1 MRVVSPLWWTI
12 SSDVDVWL
20 LRLRVAG
27 HVSVADLGGV
37 KWAAADLGGKR
48 VVVHGL

>member
-1 MRVVSPLWWTI
+1 MRVVSPLGWTI
-12 SSDVDVWL
+12 SNDVVVWL

-37 KWAAADLGGKR
+37 KWAATDLGGKR
-48 VVVHGL
+48 VAVGGL

>member
-1 MRVVSPLWWTI
+1 MRVVSPLGWTI
-12 SSDVDVWL
+12 SSDVVVWL

-27 HVSVADLGGV
+27 HVSVADLGGA

-48 VVVHGL
+48 VAVGGL